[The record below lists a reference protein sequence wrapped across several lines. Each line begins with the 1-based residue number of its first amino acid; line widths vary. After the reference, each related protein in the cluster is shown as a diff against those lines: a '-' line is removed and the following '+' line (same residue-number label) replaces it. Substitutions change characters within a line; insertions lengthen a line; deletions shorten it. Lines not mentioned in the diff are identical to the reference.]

1 MFRLLYL
8 TFFNEFR
15 GQQNK
20 KVTYTK
26 SGINTFPLIV
36 LAILAAIG
44 GLIGFQQIVLST
56 YLSPLF
62 AEVATEEHHFGTQ
75 EYILMAIAVIGG
87 LVGIG
92 IAFSKYIK
100 QNQVPAADEEI
111 NGFAGVIQ

>member
-1 MFRLLYL
+1 LI
-8 TFFNEFR
+8 
-15 GQQNK
+15 
-20 KVTYTK
+20 
-26 SGINTFPLIV
+26 SFPTNSW
-36 LAILAAIG
+36 
-44 GLIGFQQIVLST
+44 LST

-100 QNQVPAADEEI
+100 QNQVPAAMRRSTVLQS
-111 NGFAGVIQ
+111 VIQ